1 MTEPIYIHIDAE
13 KTGKNLDRLL
23 KEKGIRKAQV
33 GDVIGVNF
41 QAVYKWI
48 YGACL
53 PKVDNLIALSLLLD
67 ESIEDILVWERVS

>member
-1 MTEPIYIHIDAE
+1 M
-13 KTGKNLDRLL
+13 
-23 KEKGIRKAQV
+23 
-33 GDVIGVNF
+33 IGVNF

-53 PKVDNLIALSLLLD
+53 PKVDNLIALSLLLN